1 MTADTCAVIASGGT
15 GSRFG
20 DARGKQYTT
29 LCGYPISY
37 WAIRAFVEAPSVG
50 CIVIVCAVERQS
62 EMEKRVV
69 CHLHT
74 QKPIVFAHAGATRQ
88 LSVYEGLR
96 HVPSTFNFVAIH
108 DGARPLIKVDTI
120 EACINKLRTTPH
132 IAGAICAFPVSDT
145 LKTVD
150 GTRIIS
156 TPNRALFWSAQTPQV
171 FRREIICKAH
181 EYALTYKR
189 SVTDDASV
197 VEQMFGDVVCVES
210 PRDNIKITLP
220 EDFAVA
226 KTLLEQRFNTQD
238 S

>member
-1 MTADTCAVIASGGT
+1 M
-15 GSRFG
+15 
-20 DARGKQYTT
+20 
-29 LCGYPISY
+29 
-37 WAIRAFVEAPSVG
+37 
-50 CIVIVCAVERQS
+50 
-62 EMEKRVV
+62 
-69 CHLHT
+69 
-74 QKPIVFAHAGATRQ
+74 
-88 LSVYEGLR
+88 
-96 HVPSTFNFVAIH
+96 AIH

-181 EYALTYKR
+181 EYALTHKR